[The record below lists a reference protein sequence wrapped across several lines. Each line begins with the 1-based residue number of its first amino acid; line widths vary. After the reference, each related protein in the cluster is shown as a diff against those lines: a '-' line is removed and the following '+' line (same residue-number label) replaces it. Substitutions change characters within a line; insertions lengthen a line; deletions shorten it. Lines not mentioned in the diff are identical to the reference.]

1 MGGDHTQAQENEG
14 LFPLAKAT
22 PLKQSVASNGSL
34 VRAVP
39 QEPYTNAYS
48 PSEGSDQDR
57 DRAQANASLP
67 FFKAEPM
74 EWSESF
80 TLGVTVS
87 LLVIGAIFVIVLVS
101 SYWRYLRT
109 HAVEQKFEPP
119 YTPYEGVS

>member
-1 MGGDHTQAQENEG
+1 MRTLLHGHGRACAFSPAQSTESG
-14 LFPLAKAT
+14 A
-22 PLKQSVASNGSL
+22 
-34 VRAVP
+34 
-39 QEPYTNAYS
+39 AYS
-48 PSEGSDQDR
+48 PAEGSDQDR

-87 LLVIGAIFVIVLVS
+87 LLVIGAIFVIVLVG